1 MSLYLKI
8 WRNLTPIHLR
18 LLSAKCIWNWS
29 NSSSWRSSFEMSFIW
44 KIMNSLNPREL
55 GHIWAWVIFGW
66 NWFSDSG
73 EEEFRMPTLW
83 PYFAISTPS
92 VPLILFP
99 AMFHCRDCMVMIGW
113 NKFWICLQLIE
124 SVAYFIIFKKFEFRG
139 NVLAFICV
147 WNFY

>member
-113 NKFWICLQLIE
+113 NKFWNWPSGLNWHI
-124 SVAYFIIFKKFEFRG
+124 
-139 NVLAFICV
+139 VLPPITKSLHE
-147 WNFY
+147 N